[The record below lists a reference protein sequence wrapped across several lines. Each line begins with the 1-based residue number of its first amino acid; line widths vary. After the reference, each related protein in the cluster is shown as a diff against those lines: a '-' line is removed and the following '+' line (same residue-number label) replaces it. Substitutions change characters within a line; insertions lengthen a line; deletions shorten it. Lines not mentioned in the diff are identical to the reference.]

1 MTSGDS
7 AESVVRMMLQGSEI
21 ILKLSGSGAKNIG
34 VAIYALSKEE
44 KNTVGKTN
52 LMNMLKS
59 KKECRVFSLKEDDL
73 KLFNKQTKAYGIMY
87 CALVNKKEK
96 SKDGMIDIMVKS
108 EDASR
113 VNRIIS
119 RYNLASVDRAIVEQE
134 AVMDLNANKKTKV
147 KTKTKIIE
155 EVKIN
160 EKIDTKPIRKEDNSI
175 DPKYLGEKKKSQSE
189 NSLNSNKNL
198 EEGLNKDIKPSVK
211 EKLDTLKE
219 KVKTKNESK
228 IKEKEPQTKKSKKKN
243 KSKER

>member
-21 ILKLSGSGAKNIG
+21 ALKLTGSGAKNIG
-34 VAIYALSKEE
+34 VMLYALSKEE

-52 LMNMLKS
+52 LTKMLKS

-108 EDASR
+108 EDAPR

-119 RYNLASVDRAIVEQE
+119 RYNLSSVDRAVVEQE
-134 AVMDLNANKKTKV
+134 AVMDLNQSTKTKI
-147 KTKTKIIE
+147 KTKTKIVE
-155 EVKIN
+155 EIKVNN
-160 EKIDTKPIRKEDNSI
+160 EIDNKPIKKEGNEI
-175 DPKYLGEKKKSQSE
+175 DPKFSGKKNDQLE
-189 NSLNSNKNL
+189 NLSTYNKNL
-198 EEGLNKDIKPSVK
+198 EEGLSKDIKPSVK
-211 EKLDTLKE
+211 EKLNKLKSEVKKDSKE
-219 KVKTKNESK
+219 KQKESK
-228 IKEKEPQTKKSKKKN
+228 SHKSKKKKKN
-243 KSKER
+243 KER